1 MGIPAGTKKQ
11 PDANGDSTMNTTT
24 SLPAIALAALPFVA
38 ACAPNP
44 ASIAAVPMGA
54 GAYSG
59 LTCQDS
65 VNTLNVERANL
76 AALEARQRGAATGD
90 VFSVLLIGVP
100 TSGLTGSN
108 VAGEIAAS
116 KGKVLSLETR
126 VAGC

>member
-1 MGIPAGTKKQ
+1 
-11 PDANGDSTMNTTT
+11 MNTMTRT
-24 SLPAIALAALPFVA
+24 IFALAAIPFIA

-59 LTCQDS
+59 LTCQQA
-65 VNTLNVERANL
+65 VNSLNVERANL
-76 AALEARQRGAATGD
+76 DALSAKQRGAATGD
-90 VFSVLLIGVP
+90 AFSVLLIGVP

-116 KGKVLSLETR
+116 KGKVLSLEAR
-126 VAGC
+126 AVGC